1 MEHIAAAAA
10 FSFLVFW
17 LGGGK
22 GMAACRSVIFQVYF
36 PEPGFLESTLETE
49 ASAEG
54 SLELSIS
61 WGARGYTPILL
72 RI

>member
-1 MEHIAAAAA
+1 
-10 FSFLVFW
+10 
-17 LGGGK
+17 
-22 GMAACRSVIFQVYF
+22 MAACRSVIFQVYF